1 MVAPLS
7 LKNRKRDLCI
17 SKFLELH
24 HSSVILFGFLEEKKK
39 VVAYVSMASQ
49 FVVVVEIRR
58 TKQYLN
64 GLK

>member
-1 MVAPLS
+1 MS
-7 LKNRKRDLCI
+7 N
-17 SKFLELH
+17 FLELH
-24 HSSVILFGFLEEKKK
+24 QSSVILFGFLEEKKK